1 MTSEVIRHR
10 YRGEGLSGLR
20 HTRNTSR
27 PPMLSIS
34 AIITMKSKHLSTLQ
48 ALFKKPTLGGIVFA
62 DIEALVLALEGE
74 VREGAGSRVVFEL
87 HGIRRYLRR
96 PHPGKEA
103 RKYQVEELRAW
114 FTELGV
120 EP

>member
-1 MTSEVIRHR
+1 
-10 YRGEGLSGLR
+10 
-20 HTRNTSR
+20 
-27 PPMLSIS
+27 MLSIF
-34 AIITMKSKHLSTLQ
+34 AIITTKSKHLGTLH
-48 ALFKKPTLGGIVFA
+48 ALFKKPTLGDIVFV

-87 HGIRRYLRR
+87 HGTRRYLHR
-96 PHPGKEA
+96 PHPGKKA

-114 FTELGV
+114 LTELGV